1 MINTL
6 RKTLEAQ
13 EKTQD
18 IKQSPSMKIGT
29 KPCARSRRNE
39 LADATGCKDR
49 TLEARPDAGP
59 VARQIGDLTRG
70 PDAGGNRPDV
80 GTQRPIEYRKVP
92 EWHICDRT
100 CPVAGDRTLANVRS
114 VICWLN
120 GRDDRTRPVR
130 TIQRSVSSRIA
141 GLRLQRLL
149 SPWGL

>member
-6 RKTLEAQ
+6 SKTLEAQ

-29 KPCARSRRNE
+29 KPYARSRRNE

-80 GTQRPIEYRKVP
+80 GTQRPIEYSKVL
-92 EWHICDRT
+92 ERHICDRT
-100 CPVAGDRTLANVRS
+100 LDSVRS
-114 VICWLN
+114 VFCRFN
-120 GRDDRTRPVR
+120 GRDDRTCPVR
-130 TIQRSVSSRIA
+130 TIQRPVSSRIA
-141 GLRLQRLL
+141 GVRPQRLL
-149 SPWGL
+149 SQWGL